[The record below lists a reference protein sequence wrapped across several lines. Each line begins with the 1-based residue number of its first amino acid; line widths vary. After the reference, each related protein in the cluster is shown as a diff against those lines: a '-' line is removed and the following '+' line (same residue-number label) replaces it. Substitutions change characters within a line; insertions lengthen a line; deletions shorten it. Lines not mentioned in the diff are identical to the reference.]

1 MQKFSP
7 KLIKSLDSV
16 SREKY
21 DIVEKECQELE
32 TELVKTLKCLI
43 ELTIKFEKLCTLTN
57 FTDLE
62 SLTVTEEEIIT
73 EINKLSNSKTNSI
86 DTN

>member
-7 KLIKSLDSV
+7 KLIKSLTTV
-16 SREKY
+16 PVTKYEALEK
-21 DIVEKECQELE
+21 DCQELE
-32 TELVKTLKCLI
+32 TELIKTMKCLI

-62 SLTVTEEEIIT
+62 SLTITEEEIIN
-73 EINKLSNSKTNSI
+73 EINKLSESKT
-86 DTN
+86 